1 MVYNSREVID
11 TGIPNWNRM
20 RGTQMVAAVKVISLG
35 FDMDRK
41 KIRDFPNP
49 VEFWGYIFC
58 PGNVIMGPW
67 CAYND
72 YLSIF
77 NQSPVV
83 SVSHLRFI
91 PIFCV
96 ESFFI
101 NVPIRSLSAAE
112 YDVKLTS
119 WLSLCISD
127 FLNYCIIFK
136 RWITFLANCLIR
148 KKRSNPLYLCIL
160 VNSTWPVQYLSQRM
174 VHSYGVNPWFCNI
187 YNF

>member
-1 MVYNSREVID
+1 
-11 TGIPNWNRM
+11 M
-20 RGTQMVAAVKVISLG
+20 RGTQMIAAVKVISLG

-77 NQSPVV
+77 NQSLVV

-91 PIFCV
+91 PNLCV
-96 ESFFI
+96 GSFFI

-112 YDVKLTS
+112 HDVKLIR
-119 WLSLCISD
+119 WLSLCISEFSKLLHR
-127 FLNYCIIFK
+127 FLQIARFERNAQIHYISA
-136 RWITFLANCLIR
+136 FLLTRLTSSISISANSAFIW
-148 KKRSNPLYLCIL
+148 SESVIL
-160 VNSTWPVQYLSQRM
+160 
-174 VHSYGVNPWFCNI
+174 
-187 YNF
+187 